1 MSRGADYTVLIG
13 ACGRRSRWRL
23 AIGFLQQLLD
33 GRLSHGPALSTA
45 LLSSC
50 RQAAE
55 WRQALEHFAGARR
68 PDVVLYGA
76 ALAVARWPQALALLR
91 AMRRQRLEAN
101 AVAFGAAGA
110 EATWPAATALL
121 AAARCHGLRQSLV
134 AVSSALVACGAQWR
148 RAAQL
153 CQGLRKDVVCH
164 GALLSCNERAQRWEG
179 ALQVLRRRF
188 RLPTAFE
195 RR

>member
-1 MSRGADYTVLIG
+1 M
-13 ACGRRSRWRL
+13 
-23 AIGFLQQLLD
+23 
-33 GRLSHGPALSTA
+33 TA
-45 LLSSC
+45 LISC
-50 RQAAE
+50 SRNVSIVTC
-55 WRQALEHFAGARR
+55 HFILQLGRNKVK
-68 PDVVLYGA
+68 PGA
-76 ALAVARWPQALALLR
+76 ANDP
-91 AMRRQRLEAN
+91 
-101 AVAFGAAGA
+101 GK
-110 EATWPAATALL
+110 L

-153 CQGLRKDVVCH
+153 CQGLRKDVVCY